1 MNIKR
6 MLAQEAVNKY
16 DDMRDAKFYYEK
28 LLRYYTVRAHTCYKN
43 LCIYFNGDSERTG
56 WAVVPEEKCI
66 EVLGL
71 DSFEAARI
79 IAMMYELKITER
91 QNGGVVI

>member
-1 MNIKR
+1 MNIR
-6 MLAQEAVNKY
+6 MVLAQEAVNKY
-16 DDMRDAKFYYEK
+16 DDMRDAEWYYEK
-28 LLRYYTVRAHTCYKN
+28 LLRHYTERAKTCYKK
-43 LCIYFNGDSERTG
+43 LCIYFNGNSERTG
-56 WAVVPEEKCI
+56 SSVVPEEKCI

-71 DSFEAARI
+71 DSFEGARI

>member
-1 MNIKR
+1 MTIKM

-16 DDMRDAKFYYEK
+16 NDMRDAECYYEK
-28 LLRYYTVRAHTCYKN
+28 LLRYYTERAKTCYKK

-56 WAVVPEEKCI
+56 RSVVPEEKCI

-71 DSFEAARI
+71 DSFE
-79 IAMMYELKITER
+79 
-91 QNGGVVI
+91 GS